1 MAARTFRAIV
11 NRMTQ
16 RPASET
22 REPPHPTD
30 ILEGR
35 GSGAHAPAD
44 DEEVTYYEGSP
55 LLRGEL
61 GLVLT
66 WFAIGAVLIAVP
78 ILWTMLA
85 TEGPPWW
92 VWLIVPLGIAAI
104 LFPALWVKRHRYK
117 ITNYRIDYEFG
128 LITRNIDTLELWHVN
143 DIRMRQGTID
153 LIFGVGT
160 IKIDAD
166 DKSTPH
172 LELRS
177 LHHPKPLYENLKQRV
192 IAVKR
197 QRGVIKMDIGA

>member
-1 MAARTFRAIV
+1 MV
-11 NRMTQ
+11 NGMSQ
-16 RPASET
+16 GPASEA

-35 GSGAHAPAD
+35 ASGAHAPAD
-44 DEEVTYYEGSP
+44 DQETVYYEGSP

-78 ILWTMLA
+78 ILWTA
-85 TEGPPWW
+85 FGSAAPPWW
-92 VWLIVPLGIAAI
+92 LWLLVLVGIAAI

-128 LITRNIDTLELWHVN
+128 LISRNVDTLELWHVN
-143 DIRMRQGTID
+143 DIRMRQGPID
-153 LIFGVGT
+153 LLFGVGT

-166 DKSTPH
+166 DKSTPQ
-172 LELRS
+172 LILRS
-177 LHHPKPLYENLKQRV
+177 LHHPRPLYENLKQRV

>member
-1 MAARTFRAIV
+1 
-11 NRMTQ
+11 MTK
-16 RPASET
+16 RSDEA

-35 GSGAHAPAD
+35 ASGAHAPAD
-44 DEEVTYYEGSP
+44 DEEIVYYEGSP

-66 WFAIGAVLIAVP
+66 WFFIGAALIAIP
-78 ILWTMLA
+78 IVWAMMS
-85 TEGPPWW
+85 ENGPPWW
-92 VWLIVPLGIAAI
+92 AWLLIVLGIAAI

-128 LITRNIDTLELWHVN
+128 LISSNVDTLELWHVN
-143 DIRMRQGTID
+143 DIRMRQGPID
-153 LIFGVGT
+153 LLFGVGT

-166 DKSTPH
+166 DKSTPD

-177 LHHPKPLYENLKQRV
+177 LHKPRPLYENLKQRV